1 MIDTKKTDNKIQF
14 LQDCLDNPGKYL
26 PMVDHAWQTFPPRN
40 EFDEVNIGWNAGVID
55 GNRPYFCECW
65 AEGFTAITYFIST
78 KGIEGYT
85 AGQLEEMLS
94 NAGII
99 SYIRPDHYETSVM
112 VFTDHSGNEF
122 YSINFVVAVEE
133 DVYTDGGMIISFSS
147 LNDFNK
153 NRRKAAPES

>member
-1 MIDTKKTDNKIQF
+1 MAYVDEKLTF
-14 LQDCLDNPGKYL
+14 LQDCLEHPGKYL
-26 PMVDHAWQTFPPRN
+26 PIVDHAWQTFPARN
-40 EFDEVNIGWNAGVID
+40 EFDEVNIGWNAGLID
-55 GNRPYFCECW
+55 GKRPFFCECW
-65 AEGFTAITYFIST
+65 ADGFTAITYFIST

-122 YSINFVVAVEE
+122 YSVNLVVGVE
-133 DVYTDGGMIISFSS
+133 DDIYTEGGIIFSFSY
-147 LNDFNK
+147 LNSFNRERENIK
-153 NRRKAAPES
+153 PEE